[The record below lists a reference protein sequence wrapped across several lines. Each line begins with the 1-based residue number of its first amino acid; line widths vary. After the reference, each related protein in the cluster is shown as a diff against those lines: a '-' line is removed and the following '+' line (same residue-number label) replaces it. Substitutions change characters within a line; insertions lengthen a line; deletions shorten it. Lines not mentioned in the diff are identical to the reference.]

1 MAEHTGRLV
10 SDERLGY
17 FLKQKLDEVLKNN
30 KIETTETAQFYVWNL
45 LLNPPTAEI
54 DRKHAKLPLA
64 ITYNQ
69 AQSRGIGSRQSVA
82 DFKLVGDT
90 CLLVAGFWWNS
101 LARSLVDVDYFVG
114 LGSSAYGNVSQTDTE
129 LSEVLGELS
138 GYFKEITNALI
149 EMSIIL
155 DIAKTSDSELL
166 RIYEVWAHT
175 HNKAL
180 ARILAKYGII
190 PSADRNRKIH

>member
-1 MAEHTGRLV
+1 MNEQAGSLV
-10 SDERLGY
+10 NEERLEY
-17 FLKQKLDEVLKNN
+17 FLKQKLDEVLRNN
-30 KIETTETAQFYVWNL
+30 KVGTTDSAQFYLWNL
-45 LLNPPTAEI
+45 LLNPPIAEI
-54 DRKHAKLPLA
+54 DRKRAKLPLA
-64 ITYNQ
+64 ITYSQ

-155 DIAKTSDSELL
+155 DTAKTSDLELL
-166 RIYEVWAHT
+166 RIYEAWTHT

-190 PSADRNRKIH
+190 PSADKNRKIH